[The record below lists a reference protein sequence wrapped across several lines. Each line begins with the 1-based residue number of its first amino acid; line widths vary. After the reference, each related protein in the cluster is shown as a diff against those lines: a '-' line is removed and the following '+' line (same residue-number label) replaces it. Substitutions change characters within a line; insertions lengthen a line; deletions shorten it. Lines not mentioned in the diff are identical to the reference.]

1 MVRCIE
7 EGMPKL
13 RIEESAARRQA
24 SIDSGKEVIVGVNKY
39 KPTTEQKTDVL
50 KIDNQAVLAGQKER
64 LAQVKA
70 TRDAK
75 AVEAALAGVT
85 EAAKDEGKNL
95 LGAAIVAAKARATL
109 GEITDAMESVFGRHV
124 ATNRVVQGVY
134 NETYNSSGRED
145 DLKTVTDLVQQF
157 ETKNGRRPRILVAK
171 MGQDG
176 HDRGAKVISTGF
188 ADLGFDVDI
197 GPLFRT
203 PAEVAKHAVESDVHV
218 VGVSSQ
224 AAGHRTLIP
233 QLIQQLK
240 AEGAENIV
248 VIAGGVIP
256 QEDYEEL
263 YKAGVA
269 LVFGPGSPVPMCAR
283 KTVEYLL
290 QRA

>member
-1 MVRCIE
+1 V
-7 EGMPKL
+7 
-13 RIEESAARRQA
+13 
-24 SIDSGKEVIVGVNKY
+24 
-39 KPTTEQKTDVL
+39 QKADVL
-50 KIDNQAVLAGQKER
+50 KIDNQSVLASQKAR
-64 LAQVKA
+64 LADIKA
-70 TRDAK
+70 KRDNA
-75 AVEAALAGVT
+75 AVTAALEGVT

-109 GEITDAMESVFGRHV
+109 GEITDAMEAVFGRHT

-134 NETYNSSGRED
+134 SDSYSQGGNHD
-145 DLKTVTDLVQQF
+145 DLKAVTDLVQQF
-157 ETKNGRRPRILVAK
+157 EQKNGRRPRILVAK

-203 PAEVAKHAVESDVHV
+203 PGEVAKHAVESDVHV

-233 QLIQQLK
+233 QLIKHLK
-240 AEGAENIV
+240 AEGADNIV
-248 VIAGGVIP
+248 VIAVGVIP
-256 QEDYEEL
+256 AEDYDDL

-269 LVFGPGSPVPMCAR
+269 LIFGPGSPVPMCAR
-283 KTVEYLL
+283 KTVEHLL
-290 QRA
+290 QQ